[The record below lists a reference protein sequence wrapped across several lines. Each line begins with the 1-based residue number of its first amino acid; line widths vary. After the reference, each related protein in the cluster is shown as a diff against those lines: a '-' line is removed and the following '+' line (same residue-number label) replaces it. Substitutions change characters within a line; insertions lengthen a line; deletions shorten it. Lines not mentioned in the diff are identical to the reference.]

1 MASFNL
7 NNIYP
12 KPAVYRGTP
21 VADQRLVV
29 GASVVQFAAFNDIT
43 TMVMFDI
50 QDADVSCTVDGS
62 TPTGANGHRLYAGRA
77 YTWSTAMAASAKF
90 IQQGATGAVIHASEL
105 QM

>member
-7 NNIYP
+7 NNIFP
-12 KPAVYRGTP
+12 KPAIYRNSP
-21 VADQRLVV
+21 VIDQRLVV
-29 GASVVQFAAFNDIT
+29 AASVVQFSPFNEIT
-43 TMVMFDI
+43 DMVMFDI

-62 TPTGANGHRLYAGRA
+62 TPSASNGHRLYAGRA

-90 IQQGATGAVIHASEL
+90 IQQGATSAVIHASEL

>member
-7 NNIYP
+7 NNIFP
-12 KPAVYRGTP
+12 KPAIYRGTP
-21 VADQRLVV
+21 IADQRLAV
-29 GASVVQFAAFNDIT
+29 GGSVAQFSAFNDIT

-62 TPTGANGHRLYAGRA
+62 TPSASNGHRLYAGRA

-90 IQQGATGAVIHASEL
+90 IQQGATAAVIHASEL